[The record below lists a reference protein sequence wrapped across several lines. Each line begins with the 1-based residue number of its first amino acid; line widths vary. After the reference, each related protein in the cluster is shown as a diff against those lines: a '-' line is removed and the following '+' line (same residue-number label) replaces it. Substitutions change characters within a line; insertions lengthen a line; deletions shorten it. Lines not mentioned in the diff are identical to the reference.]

1 LVLVS
6 NLYLSIRSLSPENH
20 PSSLP
25 PDLTALDLTLL
36 EVGGVE
42 TMIGREE
49 TERSSHKKCKR
60 CCRDIAIGC
69 SCGRD

>member
-1 LVLVS
+1 VLVS

-36 EVGGVE
+36 EVGGIE
-42 TMIGREE
+42 SMMAEKK
-49 TERSSHKKCKR
+49 TE
-60 CCRDIAIGC
+60 
-69 SCGRD
+69 

>member
-1 LVLVS
+1 MVLVS

-25 PDLTALDLTLL
+25 PDLTALDLTPF

-42 TMIGREE
+42 SMMVKKKQREAH
-49 TERSSHKKCKR
+49 TRIV
-60 CCRDIAIGC
+60 RDVAIAC